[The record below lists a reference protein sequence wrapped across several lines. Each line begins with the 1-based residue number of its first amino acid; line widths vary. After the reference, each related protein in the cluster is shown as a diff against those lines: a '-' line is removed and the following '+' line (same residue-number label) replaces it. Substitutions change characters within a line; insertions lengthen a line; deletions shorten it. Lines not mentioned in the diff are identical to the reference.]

1 MKSPYWVLAVAI
13 SLVAPT
19 TTRAAT
25 PTASI
30 AEELIAEA
38 TRTMVVDPNHAG
50 ELAHRAEMSASSIS
64 DSRRRQLVIAAA
76 RRLLAECALRS
87 DDLDGAQD
95 EIEKSIRIISVL
107 DGNSKLM
114 ADALLTRGGVN
125 ASQSQVA
132 SALADYQSA
141 FKLFA
146 HVGDKRSE
154 AVALTLISS
163 LYNEA
168 KDNNSALKYLTQA
181 AELKQND
188 VRLAIMIA
196 NNRGTALQ
204 DLGRYA
210 EAETVFMQAM
220 ELSKQDE
227 GNFIRVQVMSNIA
240 RNRLAAGELDSAEI
254 TIAKA
259 MSLIR
264 SGAASAWRPQL
275 LAIAAEAALR
285 RHRTALAGRLIEQ
298 SFDGVDLKTTTMS
311 NRSAHSTAYR
321 TFTALHRP
329 AEALAHLVA
338 LKRLDDEATKLAT
351 NTSTA
356 LMGARFDFA
365 NQELRIARLRAEDL
379 RRSVVIEQDKA
390 RFERLI
396 FMIVAGATA
405 AIIALLAWLLFTIRR
420 SRDTV
425 RAANDGLAITN
436 AALGKALAAK
446 TEFLATTSHEIRT
459 PLNGILGMTQVML
472 ADRALAPDLRDRL
485 GIVHTAGT
493 TMRTLV
499 DDILDV
505 AKMETGNL
513 SVEQAPFDLSA
524 TLRAATLLW
533 EAQCQAKGLAFHA
546 RLDDCPDTVV
556 GDAARVRQ
564 IVFNL
569 LVNAVKFTEQ
579 GSVTLAV
586 SAGREAGTISIA
598 VTDTGIG
605 IALAQQAAIFEAFRQ
620 ADTST
625 TRRFGGTGLGLSIS
639 RSLAEAMNGE
649 VRVESVPGEGA
660 TFVLTLPLVEQQADH
675 RGDISIPDPVA
686 PPCDLMVLD
695 RSPIGQALWRSLL
708 APHVDDLAFVGDTD
722 EALAAIRAGGARRLL
737 VDDATIGGELATACR
752 IAEAARTADIAMV
765 LLWPQGREDEHA
777 ALRRAGVDRIV
788 ARPFAAAA
796 LIDAVALRAGV
807 LVPEAA

>member
-1 MKSPYWVLAVAI
+1 
-13 SLVAPT
+13 
-19 TTRAAT
+19 
-25 PTASI
+25 
-30 AEELIAEA
+30 
-38 TRTMVVDPNHAG
+38 
-50 ELAHRAEMSASSIS
+50 
-64 DSRRRQLVIAAA
+64 
-76 RRLLAECALRS
+76 
-87 DDLDGAQD
+87 
-95 EIEKSIRIISVL
+95 
-107 DGNSKLM
+107 
-114 ADALLTRGGVN
+114 
-125 ASQSQVA
+125 
-132 SALADYQSA
+132 
-141 FKLFA
+141 
-146 HVGDKRSE
+146 
-154 AVALTLISS
+154 
-163 LYNEA
+163 
-168 KDNNSALKYLTQA
+168 
-181 AELKQND
+181 
-188 VRLAIMIA
+188 
-196 NNRGTALQ
+196 
-204 DLGRYA
+204 
-210 EAETVFMQAM
+210 
-220 ELSKQDE
+220 
-227 GNFIRVQVMSNIA
+227 
-240 RNRLAAGELDSAEI
+240 
-254 TIAKA
+254 
-259 MSLIR
+259 
-264 SGAASAWRPQL
+264 
-275 LAIAAEAALR
+275 
-285 RHRTALAGRLIEQ
+285 
-298 SFDGVDLKTTTMS
+298 MS

-321 TFTALHRP
+321 TFTALHQP
-329 AEALAHLVA
+329 AKALAHLVA
-338 LKRLDDEATKLAT
+338 LKRLDDQATKLAT

-390 RFERLI
+390 RFAQLI
-396 FMIVAGATA
+396 FMIVAGATT

-420 SRDTV
+420 SRDSV

-472 ADRALAPDLRDRL
+472 ADRALAPAVRDRL
-485 GIVHTAGT
+485 DIVHTAGT

-533 EAQCQAKGLAFHA
+533 EAQCHAKGLAFHA
-546 RLDDCPDTVV
+546 QLDNCPGTVV

>member
-1 MKSPYWVLAVAI
+1 MFR
-13 SLVAPT
+13 SL
-19 TTRAAT
+19 R
-25 PTASI
+25 
-30 AEELIAEA
+30 
-38 TRTMVVDPNHAG
+38 D
-50 ELAHRAEMSASSIS
+50 
-64 DSRRRQLVIAAA
+64 Q
-76 RRLLAECALRS
+76 RS
-87 DDLDGAQD
+87 Q
-95 EIEKSIRIISVL
+95 
-107 DGNSKLM
+107 
-114 ADALLTRGGVN
+114 
-125 ASQSQVA
+125 
-132 SALADYQSA
+132 
-141 FKLFA
+141 
-146 HVGDKRSE
+146 
-154 AVALTLISS
+154 AVALSLISI

-168 KDNNSALKYLTQA
+168 QDNRSALRYLTQA
-181 AELKQND
+181 AELNNSD
-188 VRLAIMIA
+188 IHLALAID
-196 NNRGTALQ
+196 NNRGGALQ

-210 EAETVFMQAM
+210 EAEAVFAKALIMAKTFDGDF
-220 ELSKQDE
+220 L
-227 GNFIRVQVMSNIA
+227 RVQIMSNIA
-240 RNRLAAGELDSAEI
+240 RNRLMAGDIVGAESMITQAMPLTRTEAATVWQS
-254 TIAKA
+254 
-259 MSLIR
+259 
-264 SGAASAWRPQL
+264 QL
-275 LAIAAEAALR
+275 HAIAAEAALQR
-285 RHRTALAGRLIEQ
+285 RQTQLAGRLISQ
-298 SFDGVDLKTTTMS
+298 SFAGVDLSTTTMS
-311 NRSAHSTAYR
+311 SRAAHQTAYR
-321 TFTALHRP
+321 TFSQLGRP
-329 AEALAHLVA
+329 AEALSHLVA
-338 LKRLDDEATKLAT
+338 LKRIDDEATKLAT

-390 RFERLI
+390 RFAQLI
-396 FMIVAGATA
+396 FMIVAGATT

-420 SRDTV
+420 SRDSV

-472 ADRALAPDLRDRL
+472 ADRALAPAVRDRL
-485 GIVHTAGT
+485 DIVHTAGT

-513 SVEQAPFDLSA
+513 SVEQAPFDLST

-533 EAQCQAKGLAFHA
+533 EAQCHAKGLAFHA
-546 RLDDCPDTVV
+546 RLDDCPGTVV

-569 LVNAVKFTEQ
+569 LANAVKFTER

-586 SAGREAGTISIA
+586 SVDREAGTVQIA
-598 VTDTGIG
+598 VADTGIG
-605 IALAQQAAIFEAFRQ
+605 IAPAQQAAIFEAFRQ

-660 TFVLTLPLVEQQADH
+660 TFVLTLPLVEQWADLREDAH
-675 RGDISIPDPVA
+675 TTGAVT
-686 PPCDLMVLD
+686 PPCDLMVLE

-708 APHVDDLAFVGDTD
+708 APHVDDLVCVGDAD
-722 EALAAIRAGGARRLL
+722 EALAAIRADGARRLL
-737 VDDATIGGELATACR
+737 VDDATIDGELATACR

-777 ALRRAGVDRIV
+777 ALREAGVDRIV

-796 LIDAVALRAGV
+796 LIDSVALRAGV